1 MECNQQTS
9 KQNITRDMEIKSK
22 LTVTEGS
29 REGDNG
35 EKKSSRNRYKG
46 LMDNAKEGND
56 WEWELVMDGVGE
68 NGGGKRETAVFEQ
81 Q

>member
-1 MECNQQTS
+1 
-9 KQNITRDMEIKSK
+9 MEIKSK

-56 WEWELVMDGVGE
+56 
-68 NGGGKRETAVFEQ
+68 
-81 Q
+81 